1 MTASI
6 LLAMATQYAMETE
19 LSVAEAKA
27 SRSYIEM
34 LTRRIEAE
42 LADMET
48 SFRNGDTNPEHR
60 AD

>member
-6 LLAMATQYAMETE
+6 LIAMATQYAMETD
-19 LSVAEAKA
+19 LSVAEAKV
-27 SRSYIEM
+27 SRAYIAM
-34 LTRRIEAE
+34 LMRRIETE